1 MRRAGLLVAFAAMLG
16 ATSCAATAPIA
27 ARSAEAPTLVQWREA
42 RRKLAALAQAARGE
56 GARTMRLALSLREP
70 LTGRTLEARGAVAIA
85 PPDALRM
92 ILLGPGGTTAL
103 DLWVRGEAFR
113 FAVPAI
119 DLSKRGDAT
128 TPRAEMRGLPVDF
141 LRWWLLRPA
150 SGRLLWHERDAA
162 GDRFTLRDGAAVIE
176 LHAAR
181 SGVVSARRT
190 TWSTEG
196 ARARRIDEEI
206 VEASRIG
213 CGVVKYRQASTGL
226 TVTVKCEG
234 EETGRAPNPRAFAD
248 PDAPAEDD
256 SSGGGAS

>member
-1 MRRAGLLVAFAAMLG
+1 SIPGRTRFVVMRRAGLLVAFAAMLG

-70 LTGRTLEARGAVAIA
+70 LTGRTLERRGALAIA

-92 ILLGPGGTTAL
+92 ILLGPGGTTPL

-141 LRWWLLRPA
+141 LRSWLLRPA
-150 SGRLLWHERDAA
+150 S
-162 GDRFTLRDGAAVIE
+162 
-176 LHAAR
+176 
-181 SGVVSARRT
+181 
-190 TWSTEG
+190 
-196 ARARRIDEEI
+196 
-206 VEASRIG
+206 
-213 CGVVKYRQASTGL
+213 
-226 TVTVKCEG
+226 
-234 EETGRAPNPRAFAD
+234 
-248 PDAPAEDD
+248 
-256 SSGGGAS
+256 